1 MAVLTGQVTYTYAA
15 FHFYRLRAFVCVWV
29 GESVTLMHPNA
40 KMRDEVLKLLDQ
52 RKQIESQLAKH
63 QDSLKSHHVTMSTEL
78 LDSEGFPRSDL
89 DIPTI
94 RASRQQIRML
104 LHDREL
110 VNERIEQLL
119 PLALKCNEAHASSPS
134 PSEQSVQQVSSRLR
148 DQSLLLAVRSVRPQ
162 SPASKAV
169 RIFG

>member
-119 PLALKCNEAHASSPS
+119 PLALKCN
-134 PSEQSVQQVSSRLR
+134 
-148 DQSLLLAVRSVRPQ
+148 DCLLYTSDA
-162 SPASKAV
+162 ADE
-169 RIFG
+169 